1 MYDIAIIGA
10 GVIGCSIAKELAEYD
25 IKLAVL
31 EQNIDVAMAATG
43 ANSGILHAG
52 HDCETGTLMARFN
65 VEGNLMFDQ
74 ICQDLD
80 VPYKRCGSL
89 VLAFSQEEINKIEIL
104 KTRGINNGLK
114 EIKIIKKDKIYKLES
129 NINQGV
135 IAALWTPT
143 AGIINPYE
151 LNVALMEISK
161 ANGAEY
167 LFQFCVDDIK
177 IIHSDKEQYFEV
189 FSSKGDKIKA
199 RSIINCAG
207 VYADKIA
214 SLVGD
219 NSFSITARRGE
230 YIIFDRPSPV
240 NRPVFQVPTKMG
252 KGVLVS
258 PTVDGNFFIG
268 PSAQDI
274 EDKSDKS
281 VTLEGMRAIKAAAA
295 KTMKDLPY
303 NRQISIFS
311 GLRAIPSVQ
320 DFVIGEAIPNFYN
333 AAGICS
339 PGLTGAPAIAR
350 YLCREI
356 CQKYGFKKKKSF
368 VTKRQRII
376 NFKSAS
382 NQQKVEL
389 IKKDKRYSNVICRC
403 EVITEAEI
411 AEAIRRG
418 ATTVDGVKRR
428 TRATMGRC
436 QGSFCMP
443 KILEIMSK
451 ELNIKMQDI
460 TKFGG
465 NSYIIAGDIRGE
477 GYDKKS

>member
-1 MYDIAIIGA
+1 MYDVAIIGA
-10 GVIGCSIAKELAEYD
+10 GVIGCSIAKDLAEYD

-52 HDCETGTLMARFN
+52 HDCETGTLMARYN
-65 VEGNLMFDQ
+65 ILGNEMFDKV
-74 ICQDLD
+74 CQDLD
-80 VPYKRCGSL
+80 VPYQRCGSL
-89 VLAFSQEEINKIEIL
+89 VLAFNDEEIKQLEIL

-114 EIKIIKKDKIYKLES
+114 EIKIIKKDKIYKLEP
-129 NINQGV
+129 NINKGV
-135 IAALWTPT
+135 VAALWTPT

-151 LNVALMEISK
+151 LNVALMEISQ
-161 ANGAEY
+161 ANGTEY
-167 LFQFCVDDIK
+167 YFEFCVDDIK
-177 IIHSDKEQYFEV
+177 IIKSSQNQYFEII
-189 FSSKGDKIKA
+189 SSQGKSIKA
-199 RSIINCAG
+199 KIIINCAG

-214 SLVGD
+214 SLVSD

-240 NRPVFQVPTKMG
+240 NRPVFQVPSKMG

-274 EDKSDKS
+274 SDKSEKS
-281 VTLEGMRAIKAAAA
+281 VTLAGMEAIKAAAT
-295 KTMKDLPY
+295 KTMKNLPY
-303 NRQISIFS
+303 NRQINTFS
-311 GLRAIPSVQ
+311 GLRAIPSTQ
-320 DFVIGEAIPNFYN
+320 DFVIGESIPNFFN

-339 PGLTGAPAIAR
+339 PGLTSAPAISQHICEE
-350 YLCREI
+350 L
-356 CQKYGFKKKKSF
+356 CQKYSFKKKQSF
-368 VTKRQRII
+368 ETKRRRII

-382 NQQKVEL
+382 NQQKIEL
-389 IKKDKRYSNVICRC
+389 IKQDIRYSNVVCRC

-411 AEAIRRG
+411 VEAINRG
-418 ATTVDGVKRR
+418 ATTVDGIKRR

-436 QGSFCMP
+436 QGSFCTP
-443 KILEIMSK
+443 KILEIMSQ
-451 ELNIKMQDI
+451 ELGLKMEEI

-465 NSYIIAGDIRGE
+465 KSYIIAGDIRGE
-477 GYDKKS
+477 CNED

>member
-1 MYDIAIIGA
+1 MYDVAIIGA
-10 GVIGCSIAKELAEYD
+10 GVIGCSIAKDLAEYD

-31 EQNIDVAMAATG
+31 EANIDVAMAATG

-52 HDCETGTLMARFN
+52 HDCEKGTLMARFN
-65 VEGNLMFDQ
+65 VLGNEMFDK
-74 ICQDLD
+74 ICEDLD

-89 VLAFSQEEINKIEIL
+89 VLAFSEEEINKLEIL
-104 KTRGINNGLK
+104 KTRGLNNGLK
-114 EIKIIKKDKIYKLES
+114 EIRIIKKDKIYKLEPK
-129 NINQGV
+129 INPGV

-151 LNVALMEISK
+151 LNVALMEISR
-161 ANGAEY
+161 ANGADYYFEY
-167 LFQFCVDDIK
+167 KVEDIK
-177 IIHSDKEQYFEV
+177 TINNEDEYFEIC
-189 FSSKGDKIKA
+189 SSKGDKIKA
-199 RSIINCAG
+199 KVIINCAG
-207 VYADKIA
+207 IYADQIA
-214 SLVGD
+214 SMVGD
-219 NSFSITARRGE
+219 NSFTISARRGE

-274 EDKSDKS
+274 SDKSDKS
-281 VTLEGMRAIKAAAA
+281 VTLEGMEAIRAAAE
-295 KTMKDLPY
+295 KTMTDLPY
-303 NRQISIFS
+303 NRQINTFS
-311 GLRAIPSVQ
+311 GLRAIPGRQ
-320 DFVIGEAIPNFYN
+320 DFVIGESIPNFYN

-339 PGLTGAPAIAR
+339 PGLTSAPAIAR
-350 YLCREI
+350 FLSGEI
-356 CQKYGFKKKKSF
+356 CAKYGFDKKQSF
-368 VTKRQRII
+368 ATKRRRII
-376 NFKSAS
+376 NFKNAS
-382 NQQKVEL
+382 NQEKIEI
-389 IKKDKRYSNVICRC
+389 IKKDIRYSNVICRC

-411 AEAIRRG
+411 VEAIKRG
-418 ATTVDGVKRR
+418 ARTVDGVKRR

-443 KILEIMSK
+443 KILEIMSR
-451 ELNIKMQDI
+451 ELGVKMEDI

>member
-1 MYDIAIIGA
+1 MGVFMYDVAVIGA

-31 EQNIDVAMAATG
+31 EANIDVAMAATG

-52 HDCETGTLMARFN
+52 HDCETGTLMARYN
-65 VEGNLMFDQ
+65 VLGNQMFDRL
-74 ICQDLD
+74 CQDLD

-89 VLAFSQEEINKIEIL
+89 VLAFSEEEINKLEIL
-104 KTRGINNGLK
+104 RTRGLNNGLK
-114 EIKIIKKDKIYKLES
+114 EIKIIKKDKIYKLEPK
-129 NINQGV
+129 INQGV

-161 ANGAEY
+161 ANGADYFFE
-167 LFQFCVDDIK
+167 FNVEDIK
-177 IIHSDKEQYFEV
+177 TVNSQEDSYFEI
-189 FSSKGDKIKA
+189 FSSKGGSIKA
-199 RSIINCAG
+199 KAIVNCAG
-207 VYADKIA
+207 VYADQIA
-214 SLVGD
+214 SMAGD
-219 NSFSITARRGE
+219 NSFTITARRGE

-240 NRPVFQVPTKMG
+240 NRPVFQVPSKMG

-274 EDKSDKS
+274 QDKSDKS
-281 VTLEGMRAIKAAAA
+281 VTLEGIEAIKAAAER
-295 KTMKDLPY
+295 TMKDLPY
-303 NRQISIFS
+303 NRQINTFS
-311 GLRAIPSVQ
+311 GLRAIPSAQ
-320 DFVIGEAIPNFYN
+320 DFIIGESVPNFFN

-339 PGLTGAPAIAR
+339 PGLTSAPAIAQH
-350 YLCREI
+350 LTNEI
-356 CQKYGFKKKKSF
+356 CSKYGFKKKQNYI
-368 VTKRQRII
+368 TKRRRII
-376 NFKSAS
+376 NFKDAS
-382 NQQKVEL
+382 NQEKIEL
-389 IKKDKRYSNVICRC
+389 IKKDIRYSNVICRC

-411 AEAIRRG
+411 VEAIKRG

-443 KILEIMSK
+443 KILEIMSR
-451 ELNIKMQDI
+451 ELGVGMEKI

-465 NSYIIAGDIRGE
+465 NSYIIAGDIRG
-477 GYDKKS
+477 DKV

>member
-1 MYDIAIIGA
+1 MYDVAIIGA

-31 EQNIDVAMAATG
+31 EAQVDVAMGATG

-65 VEGNLMFDQ
+65 IKGNEMFDK

-80 VPYKRCGSL
+80 VPYQRCGSL
-89 VLAFSQEEINKIEIL
+89 VLAFNQEEINKLEIL

-114 EIKIIKKDKIYKLES
+114 EIKIIKKDKIYKLEPK
-129 NINQGV
+129 INSGV

-167 LFQFCVDDIK
+167 FFEFNVDDIK
-177 IIHSDKEQYFEV
+177 TIKAQDDYYFEIY
-189 FSSKGDKIKA
+189 SSKGNRIKA
-199 RSIINCAG
+199 KCVVNCAG
-207 VYADKIA
+207 VYADQIA

-219 NSFSITARRGE
+219 NSFYITPRRGE

-240 NRPVFQVPTKMG
+240 NRPIFQVPTKMG

-274 EDKSDKS
+274 SDKSDKS
-281 VTLEGMRAIKAAAA
+281 VTIEGIHAIKAAAA
-295 KTMKDLPY
+295 KTMSDLPY
-303 NRQISIFS
+303 NRQISSFA

-320 DFVIGEAIPNFYN
+320 DFVIGESVPNFFN

-339 PGLTGAPAIAR
+339 PGLTSAPAIAEH
-350 YLCREI
+350 LAEQI
-356 CQKYGFKKKKSF
+356 CQKYGFKKKKSC
-368 VTKRQRII
+368 VKTRRRII

-382 NQQKVEL
+382 NQEKIEL
-389 IKKDKRYSNVICRC
+389 IKKDIRYSNVICRC

-411 AEAIRRG
+411 VEAVRRG
-418 ATTVDGVKRR
+418 ASTVDGVKRR

-443 KILEIMSK
+443 KILEIMSR
-451 ELNIKMQDI
+451 ELGVKMQDI

-477 GYDKKS
+477 SNDTKS